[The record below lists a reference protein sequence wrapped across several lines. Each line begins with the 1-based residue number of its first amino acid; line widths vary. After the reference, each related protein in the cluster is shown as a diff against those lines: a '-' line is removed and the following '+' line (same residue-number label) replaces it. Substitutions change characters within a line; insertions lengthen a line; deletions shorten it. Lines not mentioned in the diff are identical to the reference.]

1 MTKRRVTVVGTAR
14 ISLPT
19 DAVSVNV
26 GVEVYEATPASALTG
41 VAAGLGRMT
50 GVLRAGGV
58 VDQAIMTTEVVV
70 RPHWDHGL
78 PPEPYTRLW
87 GSGGLIV
94 WLTIEQAQG
103 GVLHDLLDS
112 PEARLHS
119 LVLGALDRGQAYER
133 VLGQAFTDAHAKA
146 ARLAELS
153 GARLGAVQ
161 EVTENAAAA
170 RAGHYAMAASSEP
183 APLPGGARIE
193 GGRHELT
200 TSVTVTWL
208 LEDA

>member
-26 GVEVYEATPASALTG
+26 GVEVYEATPTSGLTG

-58 VDQAIMTTEVVV
+58 ADQAIMTTEVVV

-119 LVLGALDRGQAYER
+119 LVLGALDRGQGVRTR
-133 VLGQAFTDAHAKA
+133 VGAGVHGRPCQ
-146 ARLAELS
+146 S
-153 GARLGAVQ
+153 GASGRVERGTAW
-161 EVTENAAAA
+161 
-170 RAGHYAMAASSEP
+170 GC
-183 APLPGGARIE
+183 PGGDGERRRGTRRSPRD
-193 GGRHELT
+193 GGLVGTGALAWWGAHRR
-200 TSVTVTWL
+200 W
-208 LEDA
+208 AA

>member
-1 MTKRRVTVVGTAR
+1 M
-14 ISLPT
+14 
-19 DAVSVNV
+19 
-26 GVEVYEATPASALTG
+26 
-41 VAAGLGRMT
+41 
-50 GVLRAGGV
+50 
-58 VDQAIMTTEVVV
+58 
-70 RPHWDHGL
+70 
-78 PPEPYTRLW
+78 
-87 GSGGLIV
+87 IV

-161 EVTENAAAA
+161 EVTENGAAA
-170 RAGHYAMAASSEP
+170 RAGHHAMAASSGP
-183 APLPGGARIE
+183 GPSPGGARIE